1 METLLCIQHISV
13 EGIMCG
19 DRDCRGLGN
28 QLGIVITFSHVM
40 MIE

>member
-1 METLLCIQHISV
+1 
-13 EGIMCG
+13 MCG